1 MLWRALL
8 GRLGISLVT
17 LWIVSVLIF
26 IGTNLLPGDVAQII
40 LGQMATPENL
50 AALRAK
56 LGLDKPL
63 VQQYLVWL
71 QNVAMGDLGI
81 SKAGL
86 VAGLGTPIVDMLGPR
101 VFNTARLT
109 LFVAVIAI
117 PISLC
122 LGLLAAM
129 HPGTKTDRS
138 ITFAT

>member
-40 LGQMATPENL
+40 LGQMATPEST

-56 LGLDKPL
+56 LGLDKPPI
-63 VQQYLVWL
+63 QQYLVWL

-86 VAGLGTPIVDMLGPR
+86 GAGLGTPIVEMLGPR

-109 LFVAVIAI
+109 LLVAVVAV
-117 PISLC
+117 PVSLF
-122 LGLLAAM
+122 LGLIAAM
-129 HPGTKTDRS
+129 HQAGSLDYLCH
-138 ITFAT
+138 A